1 VLRRTLA
8 EGKGSDPESV
18 KKEVI
23 KLKEFPGLQGGI
35 SFDKNGDASRPLF
48 LFEVEGDGF
57 REIDE

>member
-1 VLRRTLA
+1 
-8 EGKGSDPESV
+8 
-18 KKEVI
+18 
-23 KLKEFPGLQGGI
+23 LKEFPGLQGGI